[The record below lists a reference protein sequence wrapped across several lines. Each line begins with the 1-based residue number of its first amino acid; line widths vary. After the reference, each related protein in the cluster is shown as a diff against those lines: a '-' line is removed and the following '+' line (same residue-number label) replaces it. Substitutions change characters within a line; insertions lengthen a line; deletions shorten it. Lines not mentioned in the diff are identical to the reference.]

1 MALAYDQSS
10 PRIYTFS
17 LTIVYILG
25 TRRQRGRK
33 ICARQRKLIDT
44 FVLIEMRISY
54 EKMMITMRKEFIL
67 KFNAIA
73 TFVNLLCLFD
83 SVGKDDN
90 EDELA
95 K

>member
-1 MALAYDQSS
+1 
-10 PRIYTFS
+10 
-17 LTIVYILG
+17 
-25 TRRQRGRK
+25 
-33 ICARQRKLIDT
+33 
-44 FVLIEMRISY
+44 MRISY
-54 EKMMITMRKEFIL
+54 EKMMITMEKEFIL